1 MSPTRPITPL
11 RRASLQLLLLMA
23 CESVP
28 LQAPAAD
35 ARAHSCAQSISEVAS
50 PVYAWNTPQ
59 QKSAWLSCLESSMI
73 CALIRHD
80 DEGKV
85 PSVRSGQLTSDM
97 PGTDFAEGGPSYVIF
112 IARSLVSAHGHSC
125 FFAQFQ
131 SASAGW
137 VVHKWQVSAT
147 GEVVDLP
154 AEVSRSVRHN
164 EWASPRSLAAMLWN
178 MFAEPHQA
186 HGSS

>member
-1 MSPTRPITPL
+1 MSPARRTAAL
-11 RRASLQLLLLMA
+11 RQASLQLLLLVV

-28 LQAPAAD
+28 MAAQSAD
-35 ARAHSCAQSISEVAS
+35 TSHSCAQSIAEVSA

-59 QKSAWLSCLESSMI
+59 QKSAWLSCLQSRMI

-80 DEGKV
+80 EGGA
-85 PSVRSGQLTSDM
+85 PSVTSGQVTSDM
-97 PGTDFAEGGPSYVIF
+97 PASDFAEGGSSYVIF

-131 SASAGW
+131 SAAGGW
-137 VVHKWQVSAT
+137 VVHKWQLTT
-147 GEVVDLP
+147 GEIVDLP
-154 AEVSRSVRHN
+154 PEVNRSVRHN
-164 EWASPRSLAAMLWN
+164 EWASAKSLAAMLWN

-186 HGSS
+186 DGRT